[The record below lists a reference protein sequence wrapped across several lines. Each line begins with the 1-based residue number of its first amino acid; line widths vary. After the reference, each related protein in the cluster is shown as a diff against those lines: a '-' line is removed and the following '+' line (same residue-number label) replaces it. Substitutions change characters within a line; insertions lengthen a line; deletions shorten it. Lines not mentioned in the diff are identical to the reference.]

1 MRSVFKKRLIVKV
14 LFLIYFFSISNIY
27 SGEIPLPNWVDTNRE
42 KKVVDYFP
50 EISVKIYPSDD
61 FRMPAEYEP
70 VYAVVMSYTG
80 YTTMIREI
88 AKAVSNYANAY
99 VWVMSGPSSISGV
112 AGEKYVN
119 FSIPVDSVWM
129 RDYGP
134 FGISKQRQN
143 IAIVDTIYRHYQ
155 YRKNDDAVPTK
166 ISQIQKLAVYPAP
179 IILDGGNFMVDSKG
193 NLFMTERTYIWNSS
207 KPKEEVNNI
216 LKNYFKI
223 KNIYTFEYAGY
234 PNQPIDGTGHIDMFM
249 KLLKDDT
256 VLIAECDTEPF
267 KTTFNKASEFFQNR
281 IAPNGNR
288 YKILRVKSYYN
299 NGVYYTYTN
308 SLIVNGNV
316 IMPVYSNY
324 TKSNLEAKAIYES
337 VGFRVITVNSDA
349 SISNGGSIH
358 CVTQTIPDV
367 GKIIEKIDVETV
379 KAVNEVINPATRII
393 DLWRDSFGR

>member
-1 MRSVFKKRLIVKV
+1 MKGVV
-14 LFLIYFFSISNIY
+14 FLIYFFSAFTLY
-27 SGEIPLPNWVDTNRE
+27 SDESSLPNWVDTNRE
-42 KKVVDYFP
+42 KKVVDSFP
-50 EISVKIYPSDD
+50 DFSLKIYPPSD
-61 FRMPAEYEP
+61 FRTPAEYEP

-112 AGEKYVN
+112 SGERYIN
-119 FSIPVDSVWM
+119 FSIPIDTVWM

-134 FGISKQRQN
+134 FGISKQRQEV
-143 IAIVDTIYRHYQ
+143 AIVDTVYRHYQ

-166 ISQIQKLAVYPAP
+166 ISQVQKLAVYPAP

-193 NLFMTERTYIWNSS
+193 NLFMTERTYVWNSS

-216 LKNYFKI
+216 IKNYFKV

-249 KLLKDDT
+249 KLLNDDT

-267 KTTFNKASEFFQNR
+267 KTTFNKASEFFRNR
-281 IAPNGNR
+281 IAPTGNR
-288 YKILRVKSYYN
+288 YKILRVKSYYD

-324 TKSNLEAKAIYES
+324 TQSNLEAKAIYES
-337 VGFRVITVNSDA
+337 LGFRVITINSDA
-349 SISNGGSIH
+349 SISSGGSIH

-367 GKIIEKIDVETV
+367 GKIIEKIDVESIRGV
-379 KAVNEVINPATRII
+379 DEVINPLDSLIL
-393 DLWRDSFGR
+393 LWKNNFSR